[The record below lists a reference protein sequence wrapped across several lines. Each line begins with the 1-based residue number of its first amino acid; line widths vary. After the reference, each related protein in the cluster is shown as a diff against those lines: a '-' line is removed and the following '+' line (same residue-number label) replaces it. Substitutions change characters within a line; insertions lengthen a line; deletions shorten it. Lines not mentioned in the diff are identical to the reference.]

1 MPYEL
6 IWEPKGVI
14 KRFYGNVSAGELLK
28 AGIDT
33 EADHRFDTY
42 RYVINDF
49 LDCTGIVVSPSVVDE
64 IAAIDLAASASN
76 ARIKIAV
83 VATAPEII
91 AVASQYAD
99 SDMNVYPTRI
109 FSTLAEA
116 RAWLDRE

>member
-1 MPYEL
+1 MPYDL
-6 IWEPKGVI
+6 VWESKGVI
-14 KRFYGNVSAGELLK
+14 KHFYGNVTASELLK

-49 LDCTGIVVSPSVVDE
+49 LDCAGLIVSSSVVDE

-76 ARIKIAV
+76 ARIRIAV
-83 VATAPEII
+83 IATSPEII
-91 AVASQYAD
+91 AAAAQYAK

-109 FSTLAEA
+109 FSTLADA
-116 RAWLDRE
+116 RAWLDCE